1 MGAGKTEIAVG
12 ASSSGID
19 WVGSCHTILTPVL
32 LKSCMVHRG
41 RITESGK
48 TMELDQII
56 RIIQAL
62 NEQKVD
68 YVVVGGIAVNFQGIP
83 RYTEDL
89 DLIVRATAENISNLR
104 RALKSIYMDPTIEEL
119 TAEELSS
126 YSVVRYGTPDGFY
139 IDLMV
144 KLGDFAS
151 YDDIL
156 SETIEIEGTPV
167 KTATV
172 EALHWMKRD
181 TVRQKDKADARL
193 LRELMRMIETGK
205 VHDDEPP
212 A

>member
-1 MGAGKTEIAVG
+1 
-12 ASSSGID
+12 
-19 WVGSCHTILTPVL
+19 
-32 LKSCMVHRG
+32 
-41 RITESGK
+41 
-48 TMELDQII
+48 MELDQII
-56 RIIQAL
+56 RVIRAL
-62 NEQKVD
+62 NEQEVH

-89 DLIVRATAENISNLR
+89 DLIVRPTDENISNLR
-104 RALKSIYMDPTIEEL
+104 RALKSVYTDPSIEEL
-119 TAEELSS
+119 TADELRS
-126 YSVVRYGTPDGFY
+126 YSVVRYGAPDGFY
-139 IDLMV
+139 IDLMA

-205 VHDDEPP
+205 VQDDDPP
-212 A
+212 V